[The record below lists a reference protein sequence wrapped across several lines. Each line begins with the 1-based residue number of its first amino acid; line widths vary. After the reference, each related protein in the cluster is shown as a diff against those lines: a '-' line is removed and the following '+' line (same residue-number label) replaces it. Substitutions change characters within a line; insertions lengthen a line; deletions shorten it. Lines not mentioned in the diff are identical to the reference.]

1 MIVDGKIFPY
11 KKVIEKMFEIAGQVL
26 NENFKEVNLS
36 INFVCEE
43 KIKQLNKEFR
53 NVDRVTDVLSFPNL
67 NKNVDQ
73 TLKEFEQE
81 KDEEGIL
88 FLGDIVICKKVA
100 YKQAKEYG
108 HSKKREICFLA
119 LHGLLHLLGY
129 DHIEK
134 KDEKLMTKTANSIL
148 EKFGVERWNVDMLL
162 F

>member
-134 KDEKLMTKTANSIL
+134 KDEKPMTKTANSIL
-148 EKFGVERWNVDMLL
+148 EKFGVER
-162 F
+162 

>member
-11 KKVIEKMFEIAGQVL
+11 KKVIEKMFEIARQVL

-148 EKFGVERWNVDMLL
+148 EKFGVER
-162 F
+162 

>member
-1 MIVDGKIFPY
+1 MIIDGKIFPY
-11 KKVIEKMFEIAGQVL
+11 KKTIVKMFEIAEQVL
-26 NENFKEVNLS
+26 KENFKEVNLS
-36 INFVCEE
+36 INFVSEE
-43 KIKQLNKEFR
+43 KIKQLNKDFR

-81 KDEEGIL
+81 KDEDGIL

-108 HSKKREICFLA
+108 HSKKREVCFLA
-119 LHGLLHLLGY
+119 VHGLLHLLGY

-134 KDEKLMTKTANSIL
+134 KDEELMMKTANSIL
-148 EKFGVERWNVDMLL
+148 EKFGVER
-162 F
+162 

>member
-148 EKFGVERWNVDMLL
+148 EKFGVER
-162 F
+162 

>member
-11 KKVIEKMFEIAGQVL
+11 KKVVEKMFEIAGQVL

-148 EKFGVERWNVDMLL
+148 EKFGVER
-162 F
+162 

>member
-88 FLGDIVICKKVA
+88 FLGDIVICKKVT

-148 EKFGVERWNVDMLL
+148 EKFGVER
-162 F
+162 

>member
-1 MIVDGKIFPY
+1 MIIDGKIFPY
-11 KKVIEKMFEIAGQVL
+11 KKTIVKMFETAEQIL
-26 NENFKEVNLS
+26 KENFKEVNLS
-36 INFVCEE
+36 INFVSEE
-43 KIKQLNKEFR
+43 KIKQLNKDFR

-81 KDEEGIL
+81 KDEDGIL

-108 HSKKREICFLA
+108 HSKKREVCFLA

-134 KDEKLMTKTANSIL
+134 KDEELMMKAANSIL
-148 EKFGVERWNVDMLL
+148 EKFGVER
-162 F
+162 